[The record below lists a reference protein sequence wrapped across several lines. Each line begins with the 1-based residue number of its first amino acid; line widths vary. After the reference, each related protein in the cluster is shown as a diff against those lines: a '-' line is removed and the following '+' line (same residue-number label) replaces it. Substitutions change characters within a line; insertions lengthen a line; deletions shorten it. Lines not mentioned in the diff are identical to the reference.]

1 MKTSI
6 SFLKSRLSTEETI
19 QEISKTDADFIH
31 VDVMDGKFVER
42 KVLEIPEV
50 IRLLSKSEK
59 PLDIHLMVE
68 HPLEYIY
75 AFKNLNARY
84 ITIHYE
90 IEDNIG
96 ELIELIHSYGIRA
109 GLAINPDTPVSKLN
123 KYLER
128 IDYVLIMG
136 VVPGYGGQSLIES
149 TIDKIHELEKIRDE
163 YNYHYQIS
171 FDGGVNGET
180 RKKLEGLDI
189 IISGSY
195 VCMNDDYQAII
206 NTLK

>member
-68 HPLEYIY
+68 HPLEYIS

-109 GLAINPDTPVSKLN
+109 GLALNPDTPVSKLN

-195 VCMNDDYQAII
+195 VCMSDDYQAII

>member
-6 SFLKSRLSTEETI
+6 SFLKSKFSTEETLA
-19 QEISKTDADFIH
+19 EITKTDADYIH

-59 PLDIHLMVE
+59 VLDIHLMVE
-68 HPLEYIY
+68 KPLEYIT

-84 ITIHYE
+84 ITIHIE
-90 IEDNIG
+90 IDDNIDN
-96 ELIELIHSYGIRA
+96 LIELIHSYGMRA
-109 GLAINPDTPVSKLN
+109 GLALNPDTDIRKLN
-123 KYLER
+123 KYLDR

-136 VVPGYGGQSLIES
+136 VVPGAGGQSLIPS
-149 TIDKIHELEKIRDE
+149 TVDKIRALNYIRDM
-163 YNYHYQIS
+163 YNYHYQIA

-180 RKKLEGLDI
+180 RKLLDDLDI

-195 VCMNDDYQAII
+195 VCMSDDYQATID
-206 NTLK
+206 TLK

>member
-6 SFLKSRLSTEETI
+6 SFLKSKFSTEETLA
-19 QEISKTDADFIH
+19 EITKTDADYIH

-59 PLDIHLMVE
+59 VLDIHLMVE
-68 HPLEYIY
+68 KPLEYIT

-84 ITIHYE
+84 ITIHIE
-90 IEDNIG
+90 IDDNIDN
-96 ELIELIHSYGIRA
+96 LIELIHSYGMRA
-109 GLAINPDTPVSKLN
+109 GLALNPDTDIRKLN
-123 KYLER
+123 KYLDR

-136 VVPGYGGQSLIES
+136 VVPGAGGQSLIPS
-149 TIDKIHELEKIRDE
+149 TVDKIRALNYIRDM
-163 YNYHYQIS
+163 YNYHYQIA

-180 RKKLEGLDI
+180 RKLLDGLDI

-195 VCMNDDYQAII
+195 VCMSDDYQATID
-206 NTLK
+206 TLK

>member
-19 QEISKTDADFIH
+19 AEITKTDADYIH

-59 PLDIHLMVE
+59 VLDIHLMVE
-68 HPLEYIY
+68 HPLEYIT
-75 AFKNLNARY
+75 AFKNLNARF
-84 ITIHYE
+84 ITIHIE

-96 ELIELIHSYGIRA
+96 DLIELIHSYGIRA
-109 GLAINPDTPVSKLN
+109 GLAINPSTDISKLN
-123 KYLER
+123 KYLDR
-128 IDYVLIMG
+128 IDYILVMG
-136 VVPGYGGQSLIES
+136 VVPGAGGQLLIPE
-149 TIDKIHELEKIRDE
+149 TVDKIRALKYIRE
-163 YNYHYQIS
+163 MYNYHYQLS

-180 RKKLEGLDI
+180 RKLLDDLDI
-189 IISGSY
+189 IVSGSY
-195 VCMNDDYQAII
+195 VCMSDDYQSTI

>member
-6 SFLKSRLSTEETI
+6 SFLKSKFSTEETLA
-19 QEISKTDADFIH
+19 EITKTDADYIH

-59 PLDIHLMVE
+59 VLDIHLMVE
-68 HPLEYIY
+68 KPLEYIT

-84 ITIHYE
+84 ITIHIE
-90 IEDNIG
+90 IDDNIDN
-96 ELIELIHSYGIRA
+96 LIELIHSYGIRA
-109 GLAINPDTPVSKLN
+109 GLALNPDTDIRKLN
-123 KYLER
+123 KYLDR

-136 VVPGYGGQSLIES
+136 VVPGAGGQSLIPS
-149 TIDKIHELEKIRDE
+149 TVDKIRALNYIRDM
-163 YNYHYQIS
+163 YNYHYQIA

-180 RKKLEGLDI
+180 RKLLDGLDI

-195 VCMNDDYQAII
+195 VCMSDDYQATID
-206 NTLK
+206 TLK

>member
-6 SFLKSRLSTEETI
+6 SFLKSKLSSEDTI
-19 QEISKTDADFIH
+19 SAITSTDADFIH
-31 VDVMDGKFVER
+31 VDVMDGDFVER

-50 IRLLSKSEK
+50 VRLLSKSEK
-59 PLDIHLMVE
+59 LLDIHLMVS
-68 HPLEYIY
+68 HPLEYIS

-84 ITIHYE
+84 ITIHIE

-109 GLAINPDTPVSKLN
+109 GLAINPDTPVSKLQ
-123 KYLER
+123 KYLDR
-128 IDYVLIMG
+128 IDYVLVMG
-136 VVPGYGGQSLIES
+136 VVPGYGGQSLIPS
-149 TIDKIHELEKIRDE
+149 TIDKIHELIKLRDE

-180 RKKLEGLDI
+180 RKLLDGLDI
-189 IISGSY
+189 IVSGSY
-195 VCMNDDYQAII
+195 VCMSDDYQNTID
-206 NTLK
+206 TLK

>member
-6 SFLKSRLSTEETI
+6 SFLKSKFSTEEKLA
-19 QEISKTDADFIH
+19 EITKTDADYIH

-59 PLDIHLMVE
+59 VLDIHLMVE
-68 HPLEYIY
+68 KPLEYIT

-84 ITIHYE
+84 ITIHNE
-90 IEDNIG
+90 IDDNIDN
-96 ELIELIHSYGIRA
+96 LIELIHSYGIRA
-109 GLAINPDTPVSKLN
+109 GLALNPDTDIRKLN
-123 KYLER
+123 KYLDR

-136 VVPGYGGQSLIES
+136 VVPGAGGQSLIPS
-149 TIDKIHELEKIRDE
+149 TVDKIRALNYIRDM
-163 YNYHYQIS
+163 YNYHYQIA

-180 RKKLEGLDI
+180 RKLLDGLDI

-195 VCMNDDYQAII
+195 VCMSDDYQATID
-206 NTLK
+206 TLK